1 MRDSKNEFLY
11 SVWKASDLHA
21 TAWYYLHGQSI
32 PARVSSIF
40 AKSTE
45 PRRYQKNVWEW
56 ICISQYDFGVLGF
69 PGIEGNFKVRE
80 FRVWLGELVWYP
92 GTIDFIFNGSVA
104 SSWIHENNEMVS
116 VLLDTRAD
124 DWHQKVPSYSSI
136 ECQIF
141 DIILAPIGVSP

>member
-1 MRDSKNEFLY
+1 MNSCTRFERCPICMRPRGIIYMANPFRLEYHPSSQSRPSLGDIKRMCENEY
-11 SVWKASDLHA
+11 SCRNML
-21 TAWYYLHGQSI
+21 
-32 PARVSSIF
+32 
-40 AKSTE
+40 
-45 PRRYQKNVWEW
+45 
-56 ICISQYDFGVLGF
+56 FGFWVLGF
-69 PGIEGNFKVRE
+69 PGIEGSFKVRE

-92 GTIDFIFNGSVA
+92 GTIDLVFNGSVA